1 MSKVWLADTVRGRF
15 RCLGL
20 LGSTGLIAGD
30 STGMAGT
37 VPRVGPVR
45 CGVSSTLSTDMD
57 SRTGLLVISRARW
70 LVWTADSDDR
80 HGCWWP
86 LAMIPDC

>member
-1 MSKVWLADTVRGRF
+1 MSKVWLSDTVRGRL

-20 LGSTGLIAGD
+20 LGSTALIAGD
-30 STGMAGT
+30 STGMADT
-37 VPRVGPVR
+37 VQWVG
-45 CGVSSTLSTDMD
+45 CGVCSPLSTDMD
-57 SRTGLLVISRARW
+57 SRTGLLVISRAGW

-86 LAMIPDC
+86 RAMIPEC

>member
-1 MSKVWLADTVRGRF
+1 MSKVWLADTVRGRL

-20 LGSTGLIAGD
+20 LGSPGLIAGD
-30 STGMAGT
+30 STGMTGM
-37 VPRVGPVR
+37 VPWVG
-45 CGVSSTLSTDMD
+45 CGVCSTLSTDID
-57 SRTGLLVISRARW
+57 SRTGLLVISRAGW

-86 LAMIPDC
+86 WTMIPDD